1 MLVPYSPA
9 WPAGFQ
15 RLRRELLP
23 VFAGVPVGIA
33 HIGSTS
39 VPGLAAKP
47 VIDLLLGAPTLAEID
62 ARVAAITALAYE
74 YRPHYEHAIPQRR
87 YFVKDAE
94 DGLRV
99 HLHGVER
106 GGRLWRDHLRF
117 RDLLRADDACR
128 ADYEAL
134 KRRLA
139 ILHAGDKAAY
149 TRAKAPY
156 IEALLSGSDAPAS

>member
-1 MLVPYSPA
+1 MAIVIAAYSPA
-9 WPAGFQ
+9 WPPCFR

-23 VFAGVPVGIA
+23 VFAGVPARIV

-47 VIDLLLGAPTLAEID
+47 VIDLLLGTPTLADIES
-62 ARVAAITALAYE
+62 RVADITALGYA
-74 YRPHYEHAIPQRR
+74 YRPHYAHAIPERR
-87 YFVKDAE
+87 YFVKDAT

-99 HLHGVER
+99 HLHGVEH
-106 GGRLWRDHLRF
+106 GARLWRDHLRF
-117 RDLLRADDACR
+117 RDLLRTDDAR
-128 ADYEAL
+128 RREYEAL

-139 ILHAGDKAAY
+139 TLHPGDKAAY

-156 IEALLSGSDAPAS
+156 IEALLASSAP